1 MRHGSHERSGKK
13 RGPFRNKHLHGAACF
28 GLLMISM
35 SRQKS
40 FYSEKKEKTWQRVFP
55 CSGRNGKMMLH
66 SVCVI
71 SSGEIHEERNLTMF
85 TEYWAVF
92 GIGILLGFRHALEP
106 DHMIAVSTIASRTGS
121 VGRAALSGVYWGIG
135 HTLSLLAVGMLII
148 GIRLQVSPSV
158 EAFLEGGVGVM
169 LIVLGI
175 LSIRSLRRKKVH
187 AHYHVHADE
196 YHIHFHDHQH
206 GDGHDHPHAER
217 HGLSSLVVG
226 MIHGVAGSGALALM
240 TMATIDSTAGAALY
254 ITLFGLGTILGMM
267 LFAAALA
274 LPFAVLSK
282 RKTKVTNGL
291 GMATACLSMLYGCY
305 YIYEIWTAAA

>member
-1 MRHGSHERSGKK
+1 VK
-13 RGPFRNKHLHGAACF
+13 
-28 GLLMISM
+28 
-35 SRQKS
+35 
-40 FYSEKKEKTWQRVFP
+40 
-55 CSGRNGKMMLH
+55 NGK
-66 SVCVI
+66 
-71 SSGEIHEERNLTMF
+71 GRNLTMF

-121 VGRAALSGVYWGIG
+121 VAKAALSGVYWGVG

-148 GIRLQVSPSV
+148 GIRLHVSPTV

-169 LIVLGI
+169 LILLGI
-175 LSIRSLRRKKVH
+175 LSIRSLRRRKVH
-187 AHYHVHADE
+187 AHYHVHAE
-196 YHIHFHDHQH
+196 GSHIHFHDHQH
-206 GDGHDHPHAER
+206 GVGHDHQHAEK

-240 TMATIDSTAGAALY
+240 TMATIDHTAGAALY

-274 LPFAVLSK
+274 LPFALLAK
-282 RKTKVTNGL
+282 RTTKAIYGL
-291 GMATACLSMLYGCY
+291 GMATAYLSMLYGCY
-305 YIYEIWTAAA
+305 YIYEIWSEVA